1 VSEHNAPAVKLPE
14 HTRAAIQAALRECKE
29 RILAELHSAD
39 KVLEA
44 EVIAIG
50 AAVDDVVT
58 QARGY
63 LGEMEEVIA
72 GFGAYDPN
80 NPLSKAIDQ
89 QVSLSST
96 YQEEMAGYILAQD
109 RRATQ
114 ALEQCTNIAAAGDSI
129 NELVRTSKMLALNAM
144 IEASRLGEHGRAFM
158 VIAKE
163 MKQLSETVD
172 KANQQVSALVK
183 ILLVL
188 LPDISAQTSTMK
200 GCSTQFSGALGRCM
214 DNLREARAQMEAG
227 IKTSLQRGDARLERI
242 LASSRD
248 ALSHLQFQDPTVQ
261 SLRRMEMFLMRL
273 EQHLAGLLAL
283 EQVQQDAVFMV
294 NLGDQVS
301 AEESIDLDAGEL
313 LLF

>member
-1 VSEHNAPAVKLPE
+1 
-14 HTRAAIQAALRECKE
+14 
-29 RILAELHSAD
+29 
-39 KVLEA
+39 
-44 EVIAIG
+44 
-50 AAVDDVVT
+50 
-58 QARGY
+58 
-63 LGEMEEVIA
+63 
-72 GFGAYDPN
+72 
-80 NPLSKAIDQ
+80 
-89 QVSLSST
+89 
-96 YQEEMAGYILAQD
+96 
-109 RRATQ
+109 
-114 ALEQCTNIAAAGDSI
+114 
-129 NELVRTSKMLALNAM
+129 
-144 IEASRLGEHGRAFM
+144 M

-200 GCSTQFSGALGRCM
+200 GCSTQFSGSLGRCM

-261 SLRRMEMFLMRL
+261 SLRRMEMFLLRL
-273 EQHLAGLLAL
+273 EQHLAGLLEL
-283 EQVQQDAVFMV
+283 ERVNQEAVFMV
-294 NLGDQVS
+294 NLGDQIR
-301 AEESIDLDAGEL
+301 AEASIDLDAGEL